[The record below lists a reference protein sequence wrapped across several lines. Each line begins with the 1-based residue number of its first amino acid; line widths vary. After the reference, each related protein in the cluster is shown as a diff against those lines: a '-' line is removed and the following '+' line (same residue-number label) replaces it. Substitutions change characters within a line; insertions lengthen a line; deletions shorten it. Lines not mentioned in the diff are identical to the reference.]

1 MFGDKLKQLRKN
13 KKLTQEEVGKICGVT
28 SQTVSNW
35 ENNTTEPPY
44 DKLKLISKYFNVSID
59 YLFDIDYS
67 KLELLKKALSEN
79 GINDFE
85 KAIKILSSIKDT
97 EK

>member
-1 MFGDKLKQLRKN
+1 MFGDKFKQLRKN
-13 KKLTQEEVGKICGVT
+13 KNLTQEEVGKICGVT
-28 SQTVSNW
+28 SQTISHW
-35 ENNTTEPPY
+35 ESNTTEPPY

-59 YLFDIDYS
+59 YLFDMDYD
-67 KLELLKKALSEN
+67 KLELLKKALSVN

-85 KAIKILSSIKDT
+85 KAIKILTAIKDT